1 MKKLEPLCRII
12 LFLKISW
19 IIIEP
24 LELMAFRYI
33 FPFMKVGDKKE
44 QCNARLSKLYS
55 FLMRSRAVNNL
66 T

>member
-12 LFLKISW
+12 LFLKMIW

-33 FPFMKVGDKKE
+33 FPFMKGGDKKE
-44 QCNARLSKLYS
+44 QCEVIKTLFFSNAEQSSL
-55 FLMRSRAVNNL
+55 
-66 T
+66 

>member
-19 IIIEP
+19 IIEP

-33 FPFMKVGDKKE
+33 FPFMKGGDKKE
-44 QCNARLSKLYS
+44 QCEVIKTLFFSNAEQSSL
-55 FLMRSRAVNNL
+55 
-66 T
+66 

>member
-33 FPFMKVGDKKE
+33 FPFMKGGDKKE
-44 QCNARLSKLYS
+44 QCEVIKTLFFSSAEQSSL
-55 FLMRSRAVNNL
+55 
-66 T
+66 